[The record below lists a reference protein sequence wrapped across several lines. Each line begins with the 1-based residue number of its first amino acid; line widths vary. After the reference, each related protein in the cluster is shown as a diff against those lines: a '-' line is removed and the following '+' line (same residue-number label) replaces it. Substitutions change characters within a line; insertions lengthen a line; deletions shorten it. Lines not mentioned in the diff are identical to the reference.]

1 MKKVMVFGTFDK
13 LHPGH
18 LYLFRE
24 AKRFGDFLI
33 AVVARDETVKKVKG
47 KMPGK
52 NERKRLENLKT
63 ISQINKV
70 VLGNLTDQYLVIED
84 YNPDFIC
91 LGYDQHSFITENLK
105 NEIEKRKLKAKI
117 IRLRSYKP
125 DIYKSSKLA

>member
-1 MKKVMVFGTFDK
+1 MVFGTFDK

-24 AKRFGDFLI
+24 AKKFGDFLI

-47 KMPGK
+47 KMPEK

-70 VLGNLTDQYLVIED
+70 VLGNLTDQYLVLED

-125 DIYKSSKLA
+125 DIYKSSKLD